1 MKLKMTRKL
10 KIVGLSVAIVALIAL
25 VAGTTLAYFSDTETS
40 GANTFSA
47 GTLDLKLSN
56 DGTTFSDGV
65 TGTWGA
71 TNMGPGDAAITGS
84 VYVKNAGSMA
94 ANHVEISFANVV
106 NNVVTPAEI
115 GVDDIDI
122 STHLYVTVMTYGGA
136 DLLAAAK
143 TAFDA
148 NLDGKLSLKELNAQK
163 IDNLTPPAPG
173 ANKQFTMSV
182 QLDSSTT
189 NGNQGDSVT
198 TTVTFTLNQVAAQ

>member
-1 MKLKMTRKL
+1 MKLKMTRKF

-25 VAGTTLAYFSDTETS
+25 IAGTTLAYFSDTETS

-47 GTLDLKLSN
+47 GTLDLKISN

-71 TNMGPGDAAITGS
+71 TNMGPGDPAITGS

-115 GVDDIDI
+115 GVDDTDI
-122 STHLYVTVMTYGGA
+122 SKHLYVTAMTYGGA
-136 DLLAAAK
+136 DILASSV

-148 NLDGKLSLKELNAQK
+148 DHNGKLSLYELNGQK
-163 IDNLTPPAPG
+163 IDNLAAPAPG

-182 QLDSSTT
+182 QLDATT
-189 NGNQGDSVT
+189 GNGNQGDSVT
-198 TTVTFTLNQVAAQ
+198 TTVTFTLNQVASQ